1 MTNIILGI
9 LRIFKMIG
17 YIIFLWFS
25 CYLLSL
31 VVGYNTRDL
40 FIMIVFGYSVL
51 SFLHYVGSR

>member
-9 LRIFKMIG
+9 LRIFKLIS

-31 VVGYNTRDL
+31 VVGSNTRDL
-40 FIMIVFGYSVL
+40 FIMIVFGYSIL
-51 SFLHYVGSR
+51 NFLHYVGSK